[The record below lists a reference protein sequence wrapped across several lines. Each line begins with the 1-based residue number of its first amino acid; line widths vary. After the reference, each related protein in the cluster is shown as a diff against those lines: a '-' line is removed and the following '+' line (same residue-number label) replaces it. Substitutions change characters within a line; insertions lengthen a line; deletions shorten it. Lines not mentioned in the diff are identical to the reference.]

1 MSLKIQIISLVV
13 SFIYGIFTFFVY
25 NSVSRFLFST
35 KIVNKIISNF
45 VFVLFMTLLYF
56 FIMVKI
62 NYAVIHPYFLGV
74 FAVGFLLSRY
84 IYFRIR
90 DLKH

>member
-1 MSLKIQIISLVV
+1 MSLKIQIISLLV

-25 NSVSRFLFST
+25 NYISQFLFST
-35 KIVNKIISNF
+35 KIVNKILSNLI
-45 VFVLFMTLLYF
+45 FVLFMTLLYF
-56 FIMVKI
+56 LVMVKI

-84 IYFRIR
+84 VYFRIKA
-90 DLKH
+90 LKH